1 MEYIVIKRTK
11 LHGDSDDLMSIQKTA
26 KTLDE
31 AIKFKVALE
40 MLDSGERI
48 SYHVMID
55 THDAY
60 TYLTTEQDEGYNKD
74 VDKEKIVNI
83 K

>member
-11 LHGDSDDLMSIQKTA
+11 LYKSNDMISIEKTA
-26 KTLDE
+26 ETLDE

-40 MLDSGERI
+40 MLDSGESK

-60 TYLTTEQDEGYNKD
+60 TYLMTEQPEENKD
-74 VDKEKIVNI
+74 KVVNI

>member
-1 MEYIVIKRTK
+1 M
-11 LHGDSDDLMSIQKTA
+11 LSIEKTA

-40 MLDSGERI
+40 MLDSGEKI

-60 TYLTTEQDEGYNKD
+60 NYLMTEQAEEKQ
-74 VDKEKIVNI
+74 DKVVNI

>member
-11 LHGDSDDLMSIQKTA
+11 LYKADDLISLQKTA
-26 KTLDE
+26 KTLDD
-31 AIKFKVALE
+31 AVKFKVALE

-48 SYHVMID
+48 SYHLLVD
-55 THDAY
+55 VRDAY
-60 TYLTTEQDEGYNKD
+60 KYITTEQPEENQ
-74 VDKEKIVNI
+74 DKVVNI

>member
-11 LHGDSDDLMSIQKTA
+11 LYKSNDLLSIEKTA
-26 KTLDE
+26 KNLDE
-31 AIKFKVALE
+31 AVKFKVALE
-40 MLDSGERI
+40 MLDSGENK
-48 SYHVMID
+48 SYHILID

-60 TYLTTEQDEGYNKD
+60 TYLMTEQAEEKQ
-74 VDKEKIVNI
+74 DKVVNI

>member
-11 LHGDSDDLMSIQKTA
+11 LYKSDDMLSIEKTA

-40 MLDSGERI
+40 MLDSGENK

-60 TYLTTEQDEGYNKD
+60 TYLMTEQAEEKQ
-74 VDKEKIVNI
+74 DKVVNI

>member
-11 LHGDSDDLMSIQKTA
+11 LYKSDDLISIEKTA
-26 KTLDE
+26 KTLDD
-31 AIKFKVALE
+31 AVKFKVALE
-40 MLDSGERI
+40 MLDSGEKK
-48 SYHVMID
+48 SYHILID

-60 TYLTTEQDEGYNKD
+60 TYLMAEQAEEKQ
-74 VDKEKIVNI
+74 DKVVNI

>member
-11 LHGDSDDLMSIQKTA
+11 LHGDAQDIMSIEKTA
-26 KTLDE
+26 KTLND
-31 AIKFKVALE
+31 AVKFKVALE

-48 SYHVMID
+48 SYHLLVD
-55 THDAY
+55 VRDAY
-60 TYLTTEQDEGYNKD
+60 KYITTEQPEENQ
-74 VDKEKIVNI
+74 DKVVNI

>member
-11 LHGDSDDLMSIQKTA
+11 LYKSNDLLSIEKTA

-40 MLDSGERI
+40 MLDSGENK

-60 TYLTTEQDEGYNKD
+60 TYLMTEQAEEKQ
-74 VDKEKIVNI
+74 DKVVNI

>member
-11 LHGDSDDLMSIQKTA
+11 LYKSDDMLSIEKTA

-31 AIKFKVALE
+31 AVKFKVALE
-40 MLDSGERI
+40 MLDSGENK
-48 SYHVMID
+48 SYHILID
-55 THDAY
+55 THDAFAY
-60 TYLTTEQDEGYNKD
+60 ISTEKLEEDKD
-74 VDKEKIVNI
+74 KVVNI

>member
-11 LHGDSDDLMSIQKTA
+11 LYKSNDMLSIEKTA

-40 MLDSGERI
+40 MLDSGESK

-55 THDAY
+55 THDAFA
-60 TYLTTEQDEGYNKD
+60 LIIIDRTTRRKQR
-74 VDKEKIVNI
+74 
-83 K
+83 

>member
-11 LHGDSDDLMSIQKTA
+11 LYKSDDMLSIEKTA

-31 AIKFKVALE
+31 AVKFKVALE
-40 MLDSGERI
+40 MLDSGENK
-48 SYHVMID
+48 SYHILID

-60 TYLTTEQDEGYNKD
+60 TYLMTEQAEEKQ
-74 VDKEKIVNI
+74 DKVVNI

>member
-11 LHGDSDDLMSIQKTA
+11 LYKADDLISLQKTA
-26 KTLDE
+26 KTLDD
-31 AIKFKVALE
+31 AVKFKVALE
-40 MLDSGERI
+40 MLDSGENK
-48 SYHVMID
+48 SYHILID

-60 TYLTTEQDEGYNKD
+60 TYLTTEQPEENQ
-74 VDKEKIVNI
+74 DKVVNI

>member
-1 MEYIVIKRTK
+1 MAILTICCLLR
-11 LHGDSDDLMSIQKTA
+11 KTA

-60 TYLTTEQDEGYNKD
+60 TYLMTEQAEEKQ
-74 VDKEKIVNI
+74 DKVVNI

>member
-11 LHGDSDDLMSIQKTA
+11 LYKSNDMLSIEKTA

-40 MLDSGERI
+40 MLDSGENK

-60 TYLTTEQDEGYNKD
+60 TYLMTEQAEEKQD
-74 VDKEKIVNI
+74 KIVNI

>member
-11 LHGDSDDLMSIQKTA
+11 LFKADDLISIQKMA
-26 KTLDE
+26 KTLDD
-31 AIKFKVALE
+31 AVKFKVALE

-48 SYHVMID
+48 SYHILID

-60 TYLTTEQDEGYNKD
+60 TYLTTEQPEENQ
-74 VDKEKIVNI
+74 DKVVNI

>member
-11 LHGDSDDLMSIQKTA
+11 LHGNSDDIISIQKTA
-26 KTLDE
+26 KTLDD
-31 AIKFKVALE
+31 AVKFKVALE

-48 SYHVMID
+48 SYHVLID

-60 TYLTTEQDEGYNKD
+60 TYLTTEHPEENQDK
-74 VDKEKIVNI
+74 VVNI